1 MAPFTDNK
9 KKRKKKKWHTFFL
22 HYPYIHCALFLQCV
36 CATVPKE
43 QMAELDGT
51 DKDDASAKNK
61 GGSETEKTVSPQEAK
76 PAAPQEPI
84 VPQGSFQI
92 SFYYRLCQRLFI
104 RFPCLSRLSDFC
116 RMSISCA
123 NSWLKPLVQKMAL
136 KKCVPYM
143 CIGEK

>member
-1 MAPFTDNK
+1 MAHILFTLSVYSSCS
-9 KKRKKKKWHTFFL
+9 FSSMCL
-22 HYPYIHCALFLQCV
+22 CHCA
-36 CATVPKE
+36 KE
-43 QMAELDGT
+43 KLADLDDT
-51 DKDDASAKNK
+51 DKDDARAKNK

-123 NSWLKPLVQKMAL
+123 NSWLKPLVQKMA
-136 KKCVPYM
+136 
-143 CIGEK
+143 

>member
-1 MAPFTDNK
+1 MAHILFPLSVYSLCSFSSMC
-9 KKRKKKKWHTFFL
+9 L
-22 HYPYIHCALFLQCV
+22 CHCA
-36 CATVPKE
+36 KE

-51 DKDDASAKNK
+51 DKYDASAKNK
-61 GGSETEKTVSPQEAK
+61 GGSETEKTVSPQDAK

-104 RFPCLSRLSDFC
+104 HFLCSSRLSDFC